1 MIMMLT
7 LPLQGSRS
15 ENCQLQATPAAGMKL
30 GCDSVRD
37 PNPPPSTGPETPLTV
52 CDRLWLFNYT

>member
-15 ENCQLQATPAAGMKL
+15 ENCQLQATPAAGMIL
-30 GCDSVRD
+30 GCDSVHD
-37 PNPPPSTGPETPLTV
+37 PNPPPPPPQHRPRDTANSM
-52 CDRLWLFNYT
+52 